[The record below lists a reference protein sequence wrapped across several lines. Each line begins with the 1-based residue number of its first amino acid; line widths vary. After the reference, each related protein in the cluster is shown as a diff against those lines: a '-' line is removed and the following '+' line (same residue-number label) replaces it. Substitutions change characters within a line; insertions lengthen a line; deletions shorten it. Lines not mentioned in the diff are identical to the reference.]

1 MVFHSPSLVFNVY
14 IVIMFFPFTLS
25 LYLFSWIVIKVNDII
40 FFMASLRFTVCYFLS
55 VLISSIQFL
64 LPDLSLVFFALC
76 SLYTLLHFCAA
87 FLCCSLPSLA
97 WCSTT
102 ITASS
107 FSSHVLSASVI
118 FSLSSLSVI
127 FSLCSWHMH
136 RFFPGRWCPF
146 FLLVLILI
154 SIIRLPS

>member
-1 MVFHSPSLVFNVY
+1 MVFYSPSLVFTVY

-40 FFMASLRFTVCYFLS
+40 FFMASLRYTVCYFLS

-64 LPDLSLVFFALC
+64 LPDLSLVFCLVF
-76 SLYTLLHFCAA
+76 SVHFIPH
-87 FLCCSLPSLA
+87 LCCFPLLLSTFFSSLA

-127 FSLCSWHMH
+127 FSLCSWHMR
-136 RFFPGRWCPF
+136 RFFSWQVVS
-146 FLLVLILI
+146 LLLEA
-154 SIIRLPS
+154 